1 MEKNYPSK
9 VNGHLILQS
18 WTPLPKEDFNGDP
31 QTGGYIIEYRELSD
45 FPSPL
50 HSYPRVQLKG
60 IYVREH
66 NLSDLT
72 IGKNYEIIVIPFNSQ
87 GNGPPSRP
95 VSVYVGEAVPTGS
108 PRSVKAEAVSATE
121 VRVSWR
127 PPKADQQNG
136 DLSGYKIFYH
146 AAPLNAKNLE
156 EIEVISASDT
166 SHSLIFLE
174 MYTNYTISILVSL
187 AIFM

>member
-1 MEKNYPSK
+1 M
-9 VNGHLILQS
+9 
-18 WTPLPKEDFNGDP
+18 PKEDFNGDP

-72 IGKNYEIIVIPFNSQ
+72 IGKNYEIIVIPYNSQ
-87 GNGPPSRP
+87 GNGPLSRP

-121 VRVSWR
+121 VRLSWR

-146 AAPLNAKNLE
+146 SAPLNAKNLE

-174 MYTNYTISILVSL
+174 MYTNYTISILVSEL
-187 AIFM
+187 LYVIEEVTFSLNICYLGIQPCW